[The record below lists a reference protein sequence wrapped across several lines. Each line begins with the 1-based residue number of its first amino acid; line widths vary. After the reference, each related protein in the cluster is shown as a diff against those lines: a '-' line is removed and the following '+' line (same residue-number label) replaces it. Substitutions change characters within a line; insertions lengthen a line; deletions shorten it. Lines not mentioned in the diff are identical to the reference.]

1 MKEGNYMENLFEMI
15 HSLFSK
21 SPELAIFLSLAI
33 GFWIGKFKIGSFQL
47 GGVAG
52 SLLAAV
58 LVSQFGVTV
67 SDTVK
72 NILFALFIFAVGYD
86 SGPQFFR
93 SLGRQTLREI
103 ALAAVVALS
112 GLATV
117 VILAKMFGLDKGL
130 AAGIAAGGLTQSA
143 IMGVAGD
150 ALGKIGLD
158 PETLKTLTGN
168 IGVGYA
174 VTYIFGSFGAII
186 VCVNVLPKFMGK
198 SIRDAAMEAE
208 SEMNGGAVSLGPN
221 EEMALSA
228 LVGRVYRLKEGSF
241 STVKELEESSTT
253 LPITVERAKRNDAML
268 SIRQDLPLKAGDYVL
283 LVGERE
289 AISKIDE
296 KIGTE
301 VDSVPGMTLVMKKQE
316 AVVTNPKFIGRKF
329 GQVWDNAKTD
339 VRHGVYVLSASR
351 AGSNLKVVADEV
363 FEEGD
368 ILTLYGSPEDV
379 RRVSDVLGYSI
390 IPSDKTD
397 FVFMGTGIVIGLLIG
412 MITVRLGSLPVTLGS
427 GGGALL
433 SGLAFGWY
441 RARHPKMGN
450 LPSSASQLLKDLGLA
465 GFVVIVGL
473 NSGLQAITTIEQQGL
488 TIFMIGVAVTILP
501 LLMAMVLGKY
511 LLGYKNSAVL
521 AGALSGARS
530 ANPAFGQVL
539 SVAGNS
545 VPTIPFA
552 ITYSLANV
560 FLTLLGPFIVALV

>member
-1 MKEGNYMENLFEMI
+1 MENLFESI

-58 LVSQFGVTV
+58 AVSQFGVTV

-86 SGPQFFR
+86 SGQQFFR

-103 ALAAVVALS
+103 ALAVIVALS

-150 ALGKIGLD
+150 ALGKMGLD
-158 PETLKTLTGN
+158 PDTLKTLTGN

-186 VCVNVLPKFMGK
+186 ICVNVLPKFMGK

-208 SEMNGGAVSLGPN
+208 SQMNGGAVILGPN
-221 EEMALSA
+221 EEMALST
-228 LVGRVYRLKEGSF
+228 LVGRVYRLKEGNF
-241 STVKELEESSTT
+241 STVKELEESSDTF
-253 LPITVERAKRNDAML
+253 PITVERVLRNNAAL

-283 LVGERE
+283 IVGERE

-301 VDSVPGMTLVMKKQE
+301 VEPVPGMSLVMKKQE
-316 AVVTNPKFIGRKF
+316 AVVTNSDFIGKKF
-329 GQVWDNAKTD
+329 DEVWRNAKTD

-351 AGSNLKVVADEV
+351 AGANLKVTADEV

-368 ILTLYGSPEDV
+368 TLTLYGSPEDV

-397 FVFMGTGIVIGLLIG
+397 FVFMGLGIVVGLLIG

-441 RARHPKMGN
+441 RSRHPKMGN

-473 NSGLQAITTIEQQGL
+473 NSGLQAITTIEQHGL

-501 LLMAMVLGKY
+501 LLIAMVLGKY
-511 LLGYKNSAVL
+511 MLGYKNAAVL

-530 ANPAFGQVL
+530 ANPAFGEVL
-539 SVAGNS
+539 GAAGNS
-545 VPTIPFA
+545 IPTIPFA
-552 ITYSLANV
+552 ITYALANV